1 MKTLEEIKG
10 KTISQLIESGILPAD
25 ENAIP
30 MPGMQGRA
38 DYEYVIENSDAYG
51 KWVARLTEK
60 KLIGTEKQVKWATE
74 IRLNKAKSAAFEIVA
89 KLHLTKISD
98 YGLDWNKWSNRILK
112 EEFSANNAGWWIQ
125 NRY

>member
-1 MKTLEEIKG
+1 MRTTEEIKE
-10 KTISQLIESGILPAD
+10 KTISQLIESAILPVA

-30 MPGMQGRA
+30 IPGMPGRS
-38 DYEYVIENSDAYG
+38 DYEFVIENSDAYS
-51 KWVARLTEK
+51 KWVTRLTEK
-60 KLIGTEKQVKWATE
+60 QLIGTENQVTWATE

-89 KLHLTKISD
+89 KLHLTKISNYD
-98 YGLDWNKWSNRILK
+98 LDWNKWSSRILK